1 MSEKN
6 EKNLV
11 LIIFLILISS
21 SIIMIIFTI
30 NEHIKIWETIS
41 EIDIKITNISFEK
54 YDKDKINAIIE
65 FEIFNRKPY
74 LGVTLKNFQGAVYF
88 YLKDWIK
95 VGIFD
100 EMLGGIIYLNSSKKY
115 SINISLTGIDIEN
128 ALDII
133 EKNQY
138 KIYINSRLFIREPIE
153 VGLSF
158 ELYYPT
164 KGRV

>member
-6 EKNLV
+6 LA
-11 LIIFLILISS
+11 LIIFLVLIFSSLITIL
-21 SIIMIIFTI
+21 FAV

-41 EIDIKITNISFEK
+41 EIDIKITNISFVK
-54 YDKDKINAIIE
+54 YDKEKIDAIIE

-74 LGVTLKNFQGAVYF
+74 LEVSLKNFQGAVYF

-100 EMLGGIIYLNSSKKY
+100 EMLGGMVYPNSSKKFL
-115 SINISLTGIDIEN
+115 INISLTGIDIKN
-128 ALDII
+128 ALEII

-138 KIYINSRLFIREPIE
+138 KFYISSRLFIREPIE
-153 VGLSF
+153 VGLF
-158 ELYYPT
+158 FDLYYPS
-164 KGRV
+164 